1 MEVDAFDDIF
11 LHWQNQF
18 DPLFD
23 VNVEFPDEQISTGEI
38 FLDDYLDTREEI
50 TVAAYANS
58 SPVTTIV
65 PSQIT
70 EGVNSVPGSRW
81 TLASSAL
88 QVISPI
94 SESVVLQPSSLDSW
108 GSVTTCVSNGE
119 LWPDQPGSCVTLEET
134 SPPAKVRKKLQP
146 SVARVSRKKTKVA
159 HESQKPVK
167 QLHSKER
174 IRLPISPEEH
184 ILRERQRRVDMAEK
198 FQLLAKMLPP
208 EARVSTRTAL

>member
-18 DPLFD
+18 DPLSD
-23 VNVEFPDEQISTGEI
+23 VNVEFPD
-38 FLDDYLDTREEI
+38 
-50 TVAAYANS
+50 AAYAGS

-65 PSQIT
+65 PSFPSQIT
-70 EGVNSVPGSRW
+70 EGVDSVPGSTW
-81 TLASSAL
+81 LASSAL

-108 GSVTTCVSNGE
+108 ESVTRLTTCVSNGE
-119 LWPDQPGSCVTLEET
+119 LWSGQPGSCVTLEET

-146 SVARVSRKKTKVA
+146 SVARVSRKKIKVA

-184 ILRERQRRVDMAEK
+184 ILRERQRRGDMAEK
-198 FQLLAKMLPP
+198 FQLLVKMLPP